1 MIGGIEV
8 RFKYLFEFPK
18 KMKKNISK
26 IIKNYP
32 SLLSRIYNRLRL
44 ILIPFKKIEKYVP
57 EGTVLDVGCGYGLFS
72 IYLALSSKR
81 DVIGSD
87 LDKDRISIA
96 KKASKNINLNNIRFY
111 AKDLMDDMKD
121 LDAIV
126 MIDVLHHLS
135 YKKQEILLK
144 KAIRSLRKGGKIIIK
159 DLETKKGFRYYWNYI
174 HDKIMTMFEIQYF
187 ISSDNLV
194 GFLKENGFKI
204 KRKDISNFFYAH
216 YLLICEKE

>member
-111 AKDLMDDMKD
+111 AKDLMDDMKN
-121 LDAIV
+121 LDAIIMV
-126 MIDVLHHLS
+126 DVLHHIP

-144 KAIRSLRKGGKIIIK
+144 K
-159 DLETKKGFRYYWNYI
+159 
-174 HDKIMTMFEIQYF
+174 DKIMTMFEIQYF
-187 ISSDNLV
+187 ISSDNLIS
-194 GFLKENGFKI
+194 FLKENGFKI